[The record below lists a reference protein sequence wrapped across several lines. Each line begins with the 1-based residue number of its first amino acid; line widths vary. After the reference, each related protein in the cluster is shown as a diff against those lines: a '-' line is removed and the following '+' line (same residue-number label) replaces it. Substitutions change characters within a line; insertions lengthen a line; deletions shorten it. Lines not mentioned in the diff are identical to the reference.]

1 MNREI
6 YPKVKIIMTNSI
18 KEAKNFDD
26 VKLRPEHIILS
37 MLSEDDN
44 ECTKVLK
51 KLKID
56 TSELYDKLSDFVRK
70 NDLTPRGYASL
81 KRSLPF
87 SEETKSIIYKGV
99 DKECEKLNDNMID
112 TTHIML
118 AILVSKQPIVD
129 FLANIGIT
137 YNSFKKVILLL

>member
-70 NDLTPRGYASL
+70 NDLTPRVGNIGRR
-81 KRSLPF
+81 KLPP
-87 SEETKSIIYKGV
+87 SQDV
-99 DKECEKLNDNMID
+99 DNLIKLN
-112 TTHIML
+112 T
-118 AILVSKQPIVD
+118 
-129 FLANIGIT
+129 
-137 YNSFKKVILLL
+137 